1 MGMPPAASICIMRL
15 VPDLG
20 RPDTTTTGAGKGI
33 TKANYG

>member
-1 MGMPPAASICIMRL
+1 